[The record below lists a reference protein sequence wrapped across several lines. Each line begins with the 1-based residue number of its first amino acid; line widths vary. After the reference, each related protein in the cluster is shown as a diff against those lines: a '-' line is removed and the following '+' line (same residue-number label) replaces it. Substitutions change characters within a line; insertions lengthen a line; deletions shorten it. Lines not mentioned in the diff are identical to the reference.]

1 MKKHGHTIP
10 FFWLQLNFS
19 DRVFYGTLRLL
30 TRNSYFAMTVNP
42 SIFKSYDIR
51 GVYPTDLHE
60 EAAKRIARA
69 LIALTGARSIAV
81 GRDVRISSPA
91 LWTALTD
98 ELIALGCDVTDLGL
112 IPTEVIYYVAGT
124 YDFGVTMT
132 VTASHNPSEYNG
144 FKMMRGKSDVIRG
157 TDVATMFDA
166 DVPAAITPGTR
177 HVLDALTP
185 YLQHILAKVDT
196 AILKPVKVVIDTGN
210 GTAGHVIPKLMA
222 NLPTNVVPLFFE
234 LDGHFPNRPSNP
246 LMLGAL
252 DVLKKKVVEEK
263 AVCGIAFDGDCDRVF
278 FVDETGTFIQADM
291 TLLLIAEEMLRTNPG
306 KGIVYNAICSRAV
319 PEFVREM
326 GGVPNRAP
334 VGYVN
339 VKKAMIA
346 NDGILGGEVSAHYSF
361 PENFYGDSGFLAALK
376 VLELLS
382 RKDQPLSQLVSRFQK
397 YVRLDEVNFRV
408 ADVNVELQK
417 VRDAFRHLQQD
428 ELDGVTVW
436 HDDWWVNVRPSNT
449 EPLLRVTLEGANR
462 EMAETKLKEVLA
474 ILGQ

>member
-1 MKKHGHTIP
+1 
-10 FFWLQLNFS
+10 
-19 DRVFYGTLRLL
+19 
-30 TRNSYFAMTVNP
+30 MTVNP

-51 GVYPTDLHE
+51 GVYPSDLN
-60 EAAKRIARA
+60 EAAAKKIARA
-69 LIALTGARSIAV
+69 LVALTHGKTFAV

-98 ELIALGCDVTDLGL
+98 ELIALGCDVTDIGL
-112 IPTEVIYYVAGT
+112 IPTEVIYFVAGT
-124 YDFGVTMT
+124 YDFDVTMT

-157 TDVATMFDA
+157 TDVATMIDA
-166 DVPAAITPGTR
+166 KVPTATTPGVR
-177 HVLDALTP
+177 QSLDALTP
-185 YLQHILAKVDT
+185 YLQHILSKVDT
-196 AILKPVKVVIDTGN
+196 SVLKPLKVVIDTGN

-222 NLPTNVVPLFFE
+222 GLPMNIVPLFFD
-234 LDGHFPNRPSNP
+234 LDGSFPNRPSNP
-246 LMLGAL
+246 LMPGAL
-252 DVLKKKVVEEK
+252 DALKKKVIEEQ

-278 FVDETGTFIQADM
+278 FVDETGAFIQADM

-326 GGVPNRAP
+326 GGVPTRAP

-339 VKKAMIA
+339 VKKAMIEH
-346 NDGILGGEVSAHYSF
+346 DGILGGEVSAHYSF
-361 PENFYGDSGFLAALK
+361 PENFFGDSGFLAALK
-376 VLELLS
+376 VIELLS
-382 RKDQPLSQLVSRFQK
+382 RKNQPFSSLVSRFQK

-408 ADVNVELQK
+408 ADVAVELQK
-417 VRDAFRHLQQD
+417 IRDAFSNLKQD

-436 HDDWWVNVRPSNT
+436 HEDWWVNVRPSNT
-449 EPLLRVTLEGANR
+449 EPLLRVTLEGKTKDL
-462 EMAETKLKEVLA
+462 AEAKLKEVLT